1 MNNPKQSFFLIKNNQ
16 KIHYKFINNKSLT
29 TVIFLHGLMSSI
41 KSKKAKYLEKFV
53 NKNKI
58 NLLLF
63 EYRGHGRSSGQF
75 TDFSIKDWVADS
87 NLIIKKLVKNNK
99 IVLIGSSMGVW
110 IGIILIKYFYKR
122 IKGFIGIA
130 SAPDFT
136 EELIWKKLTIIE
148 KNKIKKNKIY
158 KLKSSHS
165 NSSYPITKKFI
176 FEAKKILVL
185 NKKIKCNFP
194 VELLHG
200 IKDSS
205 VSWFYSIKL
214 TKTLISKKSNLTII
228 DDGDH
233 SLSSGKDL
241 KKLDLAIKNII

>member
-1 MNNPKQSFFLIKNNQ
+1 MNNPKQNFFLTKNNQ

-29 TVIFLHGLMSSI
+29 TIIFLHGLMSNI
-41 KSKKAKYLEKFV
+41 KSKKAKHLKKFV

-63 EYRGHGRSSGQF
+63 EYSGHGRSSGQF
-75 TDFSIKDWVADS
+75 TSFSIKDWVADS
-87 NLIIKKLVKNNK
+87 KLIIKKLVKNNK
-99 IVLIGSSMGVW
+99 IVIIGSSMGVW

-136 EELIWKKLTIIE
+136 EELIWKKLNIIE
-148 KNKIKKNKIY
+148 KNKIRKDKIY
-158 KLKSSHS
+158 KLKSSH
-165 NSSYPITKKFI
+165 NNFYTITKKFL
-176 FEAKKILVL
+176 FDGKKILVL
-185 NKKIKCNFP
+185 KKKIKCNFP

-205 VSWFYSIKL
+205 VSWFYSIRL
-214 TKTLISKKSNLTII
+214 IKTLISKKLNITII

-233 SLSSGKDL
+233 SLSRNKDL

>member
-1 MNNPKQSFFLIKNNQ
+1 MNNPKQNFFFTKNNQ

-29 TVIFLHGLMSSI
+29 TIIFLHGLMSNI
-41 KSKKAKYLEKFV
+41 KSKKAKHLKKFV
-53 NKNKI
+53 DKNKI

-63 EYRGHGRSSGQF
+63 EYSGHGRSSGQF
-75 TDFSIKDWVADS
+75 TNLSIKDWVADS
-87 NLIIKKLVKNNK
+87 KLIIKKLVKNNK

-136 EELIWKKLTIIE
+136 EELIWKKLNIIE
-148 KNKIKKNKIY
+148 KNKIRKNKIY
-158 KLKSSHS
+158 KLKSSHN

-176 FEAKKILVL
+176 FDGKKILVL

-194 VELLHG
+194 VELFHG

-214 TKTLISKKSNLTII
+214 TKTLISKKLNLTII

-233 SLSSGKDL
+233 SLSRTKDL
-241 KKLDLAIKNII
+241 NKTRFSD

>member
-1 MNNPKQSFFLIKNNQ
+1 MNNPKQNFFLTKNNQ

-29 TVIFLHGLMSSI
+29 TIIFLHGLMSNI
-41 KSKKAKYLEKFV
+41 KSKKAKHLKQFV

-63 EYRGHGRSSGQF
+63 EYSGHGKSSGKF
-75 TDFSIKDWVADS
+75 TDFSIKNWVEDS
-87 NLIIKKLVKNNK
+87 RVIIKKLIKKNK
-99 IVLIGSSMGVW
+99 IILVGSSMGAW
-110 IGIILIKYFYKR
+110 IGIMLIKYFYKK
-122 IKGFIGIA
+122 IKGFVGIA

-136 EELIWKKLTIIE
+136 EELIWKKLSIIE
-148 KNKIKKNKIY
+148 KNKIRENKIY
-158 KLKSSHS
+158 KLKNSH
-165 NSSYPITKKFI
+165 NNFYPVTKKFLYDG
-176 FEAKKILVL
+176 KKVLVL

-200 IKDSS
+200 ANDCS

-214 TKTLISKKSNLTII
+214 IKTLISKKLNLTII

-233 SLSSGKDL
+233 SLSRNQDL